1 VIVVNGKAWPNL
13 NVSKGQYLFRLL
25 NGANA
30 RFFNVSFAIQNVT
43 TNLLPFVVIS
53 SDGGYLR
60 APVNVTSLLLA

>member
-1 VIVVNGKAWPNL
+1 MNGKAWPNL